1 MKKTV
6 KKPIKQGKKQPS
18 AKIKSRQLIKA
29 KGAAHPKK
37 TAKTTAKIKVKSKAK
52 KIIAKSKAK
61 KIIAE
66 TKTKSNKTKVPMKI
80 KASLSKTAVGPVDVK
95 PYKVKLGEVYM
106 NPDQL
111 EHFKNILLKWEDQ
124 LFHEAEITKQDIQ
137 TTSANFPDPIDRASL
152 EEEFNLELRTRDRE
166 RKLIK
171 KIEEALQRIKENSY
185 GYCDDCGAEIGV
197 RRLEARPTATQ
208 CIECKT
214 VSEMKEKQVGEIE
227 REEE

>member
-1 MKKTV
+1 M
-6 KKPIKQGKKQPS
+6 
-18 AKIKSRQLIKA
+18 KA
-29 KGAAHPKK
+29 KDASRPKK
-37 TAKTTAKIKVKSKAK
+37 ATKAVPEIKVKSKAK
-52 KIIAKSKAK
+52 KVPAKLKAEKGLAKPKIKSK
-61 KIIAE
+61 KIKA
-66 TKTKSNKTKVPMKI
+66 PMKI
-80 KASLSKTAVGPVDVK
+80 KATIPPTKSRLSGVAIGPVDVK
-95 PYKVKLGEVYM
+95 PYKVKPGEEYM

-111 EHFKNILLKWEDQ
+111 EHFRNILLKWENQ
-124 LFHEAEITKQDIQ
+124 LFQEAEITKQDIQ

-152 EEEFNLELRTRDRE
+152 EEEFSLELRTRDRE

-171 KIEEALQRIKENSY
+171 KIEEALQQIKENSY